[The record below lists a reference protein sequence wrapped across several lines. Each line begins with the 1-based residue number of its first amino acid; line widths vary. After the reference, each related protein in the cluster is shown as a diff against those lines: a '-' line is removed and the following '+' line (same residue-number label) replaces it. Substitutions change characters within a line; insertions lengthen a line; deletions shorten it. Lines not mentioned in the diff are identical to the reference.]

1 MKIYDE
7 ALENVLENPDL
18 EKGYTKTA
26 RRFVEHHE
34 ATELVF
40 HYEVMEGTVTEE
52 CPDGLRQEVV
62 DTHARAAWDEY
73 EDVLVYM
80 PYTEEELAER
90 NKPTTEE
97 RIAAVEQRADALEAV
112 NDDLILMMADLIGG
126 EG

>member
-18 EKGYTKTA
+18 EKGYTKPV

-34 ATELVF
+34 ATELAF

-62 DTHARAAWDEY
+62 DTPARAAWDEY

-97 RIAAVEQRADALEAV
+97 RITAVEQRADALEAV